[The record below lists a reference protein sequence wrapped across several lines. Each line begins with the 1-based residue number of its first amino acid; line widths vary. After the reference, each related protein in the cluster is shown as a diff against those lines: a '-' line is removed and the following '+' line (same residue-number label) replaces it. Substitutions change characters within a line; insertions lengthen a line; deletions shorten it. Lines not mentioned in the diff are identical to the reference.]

1 VIGTYKE
8 KDKSS
13 YTPRK
18 EIKALTKNVQ
28 ADFQVGWDIQHQ
40 SWREFN
46 NMNVIDRLNKDQ
58 DDFNILE
65 DAPSKDPD
73 KAWRSTSVTPM
84 SRNKVISIAAHI
96 MVSLMFPNVNGRNED
111 GEPEQD
117 AADVIRKMVLWNIDN
132 SDYDMSM
139 LFGVI
144 ASLNSPCAYLGVPYY
159 EATQKIR
166 EELEN
171 GDINIKDATDD
182 ILSGIHFD
190 NIPVDEMLISNIRQ
204 RDHQMQRF
212 TIRVENIDYTTAEAL
227 YGEHQDF
234 RFVDPGIKRVFDSKS
249 GLFYDSDDTQN
260 PTAVQKVTYRNRTED
275 LEVTY
280 INGVY
285 LGDEDNVENNPMVH
299 RNCDNRPR
307 YAEAKF
313 GYEPIS
319 ERFYYYKSAINKLS
333 GEKGRIDRMHRFIED
348 GTYLEI
354 IKPIFTTGGVEV
366 NASVVFPGAVTDFP
380 KDTQITPYSTG
391 ANLNA
396 GYQFV
401 QAMESRASE
410 STQSAQQGGAVQKGV
425 DTAYEASRLEY
436 NAVIKEFGI
445 FGRMVGNAV
454 EKVGELLVDNILW
467 HQTIGEMDEMAGP
480 GLRMKFRTYLL
491 SNQSEKGRKVNE
503 KIVFSD
509 EYMGRDMSEQEIKDE
524 SYKLLRKGGV
534 KESMDDLH
542 TKIYVANPYM
552 IRKFKYTLDVEPDQL
567 IPRSMMSEE
576 NRKLKAYSLMIAD
589 PNADQRA
596 VSRDFLFEVFAKGKS
611 DEYMSKAD
619 KLGITP
625 AMPGDKPAAPGADT
639 SVPTPDQF
647 LPANNVPSKMPM
659 VQ

>member
-1 VIGTYKE
+1 MIGTYKE

-13 YTPRK
+13 YTPK
-18 EIKALTKNVQ
+18 KAIKTLTKSVQ
-28 ADFQVGWDIQHQ
+28 QDFQAGWNIQHQ
-40 SWREFN
+40 SFREFN
-46 NMNVIDRLNKDQ
+46 DMNVISRLNKDQ
-58 DDFNILE
+58 DDFNIFEE
-65 DAPSKDPD
+65 DISKDPD
-73 KAWRSTSVTPM
+73 KKWRSTSVSPIA
-84 SRNKVISIAAHI
+84 RNKVISIAAHI
-96 MVSLMFPNVNGRNED
+96 LVSLMFPNVYGRNED

-144 ASLNSPCAYLGVPYY
+144 ASLNSPCAYLGVPFY

-171 GDINIKDATDD
+171 GDVNITDAVDD
-182 ILSGIHFD
+182 VLSGIHFD
-190 NIPVDEMLISNIRQ
+190 NIPVDEMLIANVRQ
-204 RDHQMQRF
+204 QDHQKQRF

-234 RFVDPGIKRVFDSKS
+234 KFVSPGIKRVFDTKS
-249 GLFYDSDDTQN
+249 GLFYDSEDGMN
-260 PTAVQKVTYRNRTED
+260 PTAVQKVTYRNRSED
-275 LEVTY
+275 IEVCY
-280 INGVY
+280 VNGVY
-285 LGDEDNVENNPMVH
+285 LGNEDNVENNPMVH
-299 RNCDNRPR
+299 RNCENKPR

-319 ERFYYYKSAINKLS
+319 ERFYYYKSAVNKLS
-333 GEKGRIDRMHRFIED
+333 GEKKRIDRMHRFIED

-354 IKPIFTTGGVEV
+354 IKPIFTIGGAEV
-366 NASVVFPGAVTDFP
+366 NASVIFPGAVTDFP
-380 KDTQITPYSTG
+380 KDTNIVPYSTG

-401 QAMESRASE
+401 KSMEDRAAE
-410 STQSAQQGGAVQKGV
+410 STQSSQQGGSAQKGV

-454 EKVGELLVDNILW
+454 EKVGELLVDNIIW
-467 HQTIGEMDEMAGP
+467 HQTVGDVDETVGP
-480 GLRMKFRTYLL
+480 GLRMKFRTFLL
-491 SNQSEKGRKVNE
+491 SNQAENGRKVNE
-503 KIVFSD
+503 RIVFSD
-509 EYMGRDMSEQEIKDE
+509 EYMGRDMTEDDIKAE

-534 KESMDDLH
+534 KNKLEDMH

-552 IRKFKYTLDVEPDQL
+552 IRKFKYTLDVEPEQL

-576 NRKLKAYSLMIAD
+576 NRKLKAYSIMITD

-596 VSRDFLFEVFAKGKS
+596 VSRDFLFEVFAKGRS
-611 DEYMSKAD
+611 DEYMVKAD
-619 KLGITP
+619 KLGILPPPT
-625 AMPGDKPAAPGADT
+625 GEEKGKDKNALM
-639 SVPTPDQF
+639 PTPDTF
-647 LPANNVPSKMPM
+647 LPAKNVPQEIP
-659 VQ
+659 VV